1 MIKNSFEHCFFN
13 GEPFG
18 NYCIFYL
25 KSCKKATPQNER
37 KCLHYRSTQLHTVQE
52 IKAMRKYTRMTWEQ
66 WYQLAKEYYQINHDL
81 RVPGR
86 YRTSQGI
93 ELGRWIE
100 RQRTAY
106 HGSGKYTIDKHQI
119 YALEQIGMEW
129 ELRRRTD
136 WDVWYGMAKEFSEQY
151 GHLRVP
157 AGYVVDSFPL
167 GEWIKQQRK
176 FYRSGKLGQERV
188 QRLEK
193 IGMEWYLRK
202 SHGKTEETIR

>member
-1 MIKNSFEHCFFN
+1 
-13 GEPFG
+13 
-18 NYCIFYL
+18 
-25 KSCKKATPQNER
+25 
-37 KCLHYRSTQLHTVQE
+37 
-52 IKAMRKYTRMTWEQ
+52 MRKYTRMTWEQ
-66 WYQLAKEYYQINHDL
+66 WYQLAKEYYESYHDL

-86 YRTSQGI
+86 YRTPQGI

-136 WDVWYGMAKEFSEQY
+136 WDTWYTLAQNYYMEY
-151 GHLRVP
+151 HDLRVP
-157 AGYVVDSFPL
+157 AGYIVESYPL

-176 FYRSGKLGQERV
+176 FYRIGKLGAERIEK
-188 QRLEK
+188 LEK
-193 IGMEWYLRK
+193 IGMEWYLRTPRTK
-202 SHGKTEETIR
+202 PDGLHQQNINEDD